1 MHLQDQ
7 KNKII
12 NIGKDI
18 GSFSKRL
25 LEDSRN
31 YLSHI
36 DEKIKL
42 LDPKNI
48 LKRGYSVTYLKN
60 KAIKGIDDL
69 EIGDKIKTVFYKG
82 WVESNVKDKG

>member
-1 MHLQDQ
+1 
-7 KNKII
+7 
-12 NIGKDI
+12 
-18 GSFSKRL
+18 

>member
-1 MHLQDQ
+1 KLLID
-7 KNKII
+7 
-12 NIGKDI
+12 
-18 GSFSKRL
+18 SK
-25 LEDSRN
+25 N

-42 LDPKNI
+42 LNPKNI
-48 LKRGYSVTYLKN
+48 LKRGYSVTYLKD
-60 KAIKGIDDL
+60 KAVKSINDL